1 MSSTFII
8 IICLLPILLF
18 LDWTKTFRNKY
29 PDTFGYIL
37 SLVGT
42 FVGIVLGLYFTDI
55 QEYKGKKEATIKL
68 LEASKEELQWLKKR
82 CDLVVERLDTLPNRK
97 RDKFLELDIPPF
109 FSETLRSQIM
119 VEMLQPTT
127 IEQLNIIK
135 ENLLFDT
142 KMMRADI
149 QNKQL
154 EEIKKDKVDYKKQ
167 VELAISIIDAEIEL
181 IKGDIKLDTFETN
194 SKKNLKLLMNSN

>member
-1 MSSTFII
+1 MSIPFII

-18 LDWTKTFRNKY
+18 LDWIKPFRDKY

-55 QEYKGKKEATIKL
+55 QEHVDKKQTTVKL
-68 LEASKEELQWLKKR
+68 MQGSKEELEWLIMR
-82 CDLVVERLDTLPNRK
+82 CDLVLETIDTVPNRK

-119 VEMLQPTT
+119 LEMLQPAS

-135 ENLLFDT
+135 ENLVFDT
-142 KMMRADI
+142 KMMREDFKNKDI
-149 QNKQL
+149 EK
-154 EEIKKDKVDYKKQ
+154 IKKDKADYKNQ
-167 VELAISIIDAEIEL
+167 VQLAIRIIDYE
-181 IKGDIKLDTFETN
+181 IKLLEGNLDSDTFETN
-194 SKKNLKLLMNSN
+194 AKKDLNLLMEAN

>member
-18 LDWTKTFRNKY
+18 LDWTKTFRTKY

-55 QEYKGKKEATIKL
+55 QEYRAQKDATVKL
-68 LEASKEELQWLKKR
+68 LEASKEELEWLKKR
-82 CDLVVERLDTLPNRK
+82 CDVVIETLDTLPNRK

-119 VEMLQPTT
+119 VEMLQPTS

-135 ENLLFDT
+135 ENLIFDT
-142 KMMRADI
+142 KMMRADFK
-149 QNKQL
+149 NK
-154 EEIKKDKVDYKKQ
+154 EIDEIKKDKVD
-167 VELAISIIDAEIEL
+167 
-181 IKGDIKLDTFETN
+181 
-194 SKKNLKLLMNSN
+194 

>member
-18 LDWTKTFRNKY
+18 LDWIKPFRDKY

-55 QEYKGKKEATIKL
+55 QEYKAKKNATVKL
-68 LEASKEELQWLKKR
+68 MQASKEELEWLKMR
-82 CDLVVERLDTLPNRK
+82 CDLVLETLDTLPDRK

-119 VEMLQPTT
+119 VEMLQPVS

-135 ENLLFDT
+135 ENLVFDT
-142 KMMRADI
+142 KMMRADV
-149 QNKQL
+149 KDKEM

-167 VELAISIIDAEIEL
+167 VQLAISIIDNE
-181 IKGDIKLDTFETN
+181 IKLIEGNLDSDTFETN
-194 SKKNLKLLMNSN
+194 AKKDLKLLMEDN

>member
-8 IICLLPILLF
+8 VICLLPILLF
-18 LDWTKTFRNKY
+18 LDWTKTFRTKY

-55 QEYKGKKEATIKL
+55 QEYRAQKDATVKL
-68 LEASKEELQWLKKR
+68 LEASKEELEWLKKR
-82 CDLVVERLDTLPNRK
+82 CDVVVETLDTLPNRK

-119 VEMLQPTT
+119 VEMLQPIS

-142 KMMRADI
+142 KMMRADYK
-149 QNKQL
+149 NK
-154 EEIKKDKVDYKKQ
+154 EIDEIKKDKIDYKKQ
-167 VELAISIIDAEIEL
+167 VQLAITIIEKEIKL
-181 IKGDIKLDTFETN
+181 IEGDLELDTFEKN
-194 SKKNLKLLMNSN
+194 AKKDLKLLMEDN

>member
-18 LDWTKTFRNKY
+18 LDWIKPFREKY

-55 QEYKGKKEATIKL
+55 QEYKGKKEATVKL
-68 LEASKEELQWLKKR
+68 MQASKEELEWVKKR
-82 CDLVVERLDTLPNRK
+82 CDLVIETLDTLPNRK

-119 VEMLQPTT
+119 VEMLQPVS

-135 ENLLFDT
+135 ENLVFDT

-149 QNKQL
+149 KNKEM

-167 VELAISIIDAEIEL
+167 VQLAISIIENEIKL
-181 IKGDIKLDTFETN
+181 IEGNLDLDTFETN
-194 SKKNLKLLMNSN
+194 AKKDLTLLMEAN